1 MTGNNRKL
9 DLVNINSHTKFGQIL
24 AIISQDIE
32 QFGLILSIEFSR
44 YLEETKIWH
53 KSRAITLLKISKNDR

>member
-9 DLVNINSHTKFGQIL
+9 DHVNINSHTKFGQIL

-44 YLEETKIWH
+44 YLEEIKI
-53 KSRAITLLKISKNDR
+53 